1 MLCKQHVDLSSPPV
15 VQQPLTPEAP
25 TITNVMFEDF
35 WNPNWIPSP
44 QHQQLSNFT
53 FNLPSP
59 TASPPQLPMPTPQQ
73 QSFAKCNG
81 ECLSYYSLSPPLSPS
96 QVQFPNASNSNNN
109 FNYDHSQCG
118 AVLTSPNQSPLRLS
132 PSSAIVSLNQLP
144 PQIHLNIPLPSML
157 GTPFIPI
164 DTANHQIATQDT
176 DDEPS
181 KNKKRKNNSSK
192 QNNSKTRKKTTRA
205 CVYCQRSHSCCD
217 SFRPCSKCLARGIG
231 HLCRDSEPKKTKKK
245 KFLYLLEDNSNNSNN
260 NNNALNNHPSNS
272 TNSTNVVTNTSFS
285 STSSLATNAT
295 KRPVEEKYVTLGQL
309 TQDNK
314 NSIVKINNLDVLF
327 SRRRRPF
334 PKDIR
339 LSFHRLGRK
348 CGWSPELITMWT
360 KVEEFWRY
368 RDDQF
373 LTEQQRAKEVQ
384 VAKGFRLEVIS
395 RANGIMQLLND
406 MAEPMIIWSE
416 GMRIYA
422 VNKAAQAFFGRST
435 EEMTNSQFGYEDDKE
450 DESWDWSP
458 EEEAEQSDNV
468 FRLFDLIHKD
478 DATMFGCSAASDA
491 MSLYPMDHYNEQ
503 PDAARGFR
511 MKVRVN
517 LTKRQANNANVVPTL
532 NILHDSPS
540 SNSDNSKPPATDD
553 SESAVCVVTQSHF
566 RDTKGRFLFAS
577 CTFVRLDDL

>member
-260 NNNALNNHPSNS
+260 NNG
-272 TNSTNVVTNTSFS
+272 
-285 STSSLATNAT
+285 
-295 KRPVEEKYVTLGQL
+295 RPPLE
-309 TQDNK
+309 D
-314 NSIVKINNLDVLF
+314 
-327 SRRRRPF
+327 RR
-334 PKDIR
+334 R
-339 LSFHRLGRK
+339 LSFTKMHGLGNDFVVVDARKGTRMHEIARDQWSALARAMCDRHFGVGADQMLLVCEASSTEFDFMMKLYNVDGFEAEMCGNGVRCIGKFAYEEGICRKETMLVETLGGIKRLSLQIDPDTDEVNSVAVWMGVPVIEFRDKEVAVGLSLEHRFHLTAVNMGNPHAVAIIDKDVHSLPLHEIGPAIEHLSALFPNRTNFEIVNVIINNNNNNNEENA
-348 CGWSPELITMWT
+348 GIPSLRVRVWERSAGITMACGTGACASVVAAKSKGLIKQDSVEVQLPGGTLVIEWDCKGEVIMKGPAT
-360 KVEEFWRY
+360 KVFDGSWLLQLPYY
-368 RDDQF
+368 RD
-373 LTEQQRAKEVQ
+373 
-384 VAKGFRLEVIS
+384 
-395 RANGIMQLLND
+395 
-406 MAEPMIIWSE
+406 
-416 GMRIYA
+416 
-422 VNKAAQAFFGRST
+422 
-435 EEMTNSQFGYEDDKE
+435 
-450 DESWDWSP
+450 
-458 EEEAEQSDNV
+458 
-468 FRLFDLIHKD
+468 
-478 DATMFGCSAASDA
+478 
-491 MSLYPMDHYNEQ
+491 
-503 PDAARGFR
+503 
-511 MKVRVN
+511 VR
-517 LTKRQANNANVVPTL
+517 
-532 NILHDSPS
+532 
-540 SNSDNSKPPATDD
+540 
-553 SESAVCVVTQSHF
+553 
-566 RDTKGRFLFAS
+566 
-577 CTFVRLDDL
+577 